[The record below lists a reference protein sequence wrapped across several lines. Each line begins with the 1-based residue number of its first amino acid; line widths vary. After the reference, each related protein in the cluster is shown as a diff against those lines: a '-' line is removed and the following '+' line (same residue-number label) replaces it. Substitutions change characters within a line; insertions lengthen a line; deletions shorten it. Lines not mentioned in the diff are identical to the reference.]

1 MKAHAEK
8 LKIQLG
14 CHFCS
19 FSSKFRKT
27 FQKHMMKKHIL
38 KEHCSVT
45 EDGKIKCENCDF
57 TPTSKEEFEKHA
69 VVHLEEF
76 PGIIQSNSDAIN
88 ITEDSSE
95 LQEEVREENED
106 EDVVSPTPPGPP
118 LYLEE
123 IEEMSNEDSLMN
135 TNEEVDDVIEI
146 EDDSLSTDDLEEITL
161 DGENQEKVPDSINSR
176 KHLKKTKLKIAK
188 TKEKQKKK
196 TLKKTFAS
204 AAATTGLKLHPGLKI
219 TGA

>member
-1 MKAHAEK
+1 M
-8 LKIQLG
+8 
-14 CHFCS
+14 
-19 FSSKFRKT
+19 
-27 FQKHMMKKHIL
+27 

-45 EDGKIKCENCDF
+45 EDGKIKCENCNF

-69 VVHLEEF
+69 MVHLEDF

-106 EDVVSPTPPGPP
+106 QDNHNVSTPPGPP

-146 EDDSLSTDDLEEITL
+146 EDDSLPTDDLEEITL
-161 DGENQEKVPDSINSR
+161 DGDNQEKVPDSITSR
-176 KHLKKTKLKIAK
+176 KHHKKTKL
-188 TKEKQKKK
+188 KEKQKKK